1 MECKYNVDDIDK
13 IIGYTSWSV
22 KQKVDTLLFIDC
34 TLYTNL
40 GKDSTQTERL
50 ITKAKSKKIYKAIAK
65 VDSKIGT
72 LILKAFD
79 E

>member
-13 IIGYTSWSV
+13 IVGYKSWTPR
-22 KQKVDTLLFIDC
+22 QKVDALLFIDC

-40 GKDSTQTERL
+40 GKESSQTERL
-50 ITKAKSKKIYKAIAK
+50 ITKAKSKKLYKAIAK
-65 VDSKIGT
+65 VDSKVGT
-72 LILKAFD
+72 LILKALD